1 MKLTLTQ
8 AQERLARFDGLGI
21 DWTRPAEEACRIAL
35 AANDFRLRRADIEF
49 IHESLSGYASHLSF
63 REGKA
68 PEAAA
73 TRRLIDQEIAYFE
86 RGEIEA
92 HGQDTRLACGA
103 KASALRSLASL
114 IDEGLH
120 YAEPEKRQVLNPKE
134 EQGQ

>member
-49 IHESLSGYASHLSF
+49 IHGTLSGYASHLSF
-63 REGKA
+63 DEGKRF
-68 PEAAA
+68 EASA
-73 TRRLIDQEIAYFE
+73 TRQLIDKRVAYFE
-86 RGEIEA
+86 RGETVA
-92 HGQDTRLACGA
+92 RGQDVRLACGA
-103 KASALRSLASL
+103 KASALCSLVSM

-120 YAEPEKRQVLNPKE
+120 YAEPEKR
-134 EQGQ
+134 